1 MRRDASRLNLVNM
14 KNIFQNFPAFRFS
27 VRIFL
32 TIAMLVTLISCAGKD
47 NPDPEDPPVVTTAKA
62 QVYLTRGDKSK
73 LFSKEGGLLIKPVAS
88 ANFPV
93 ISLDTSTRFQ
103 EVDGYGA
110 ALTGSSAYLIK
121 NKLSVGARQTL
132 LNDLFNPATGIGIS
146 YLRLTMGASD
156 FSLSDFTYNDLP
168 VGQTDYNLEQFSLD
182 QDMED
187 VVPVLKEII
196 QLSPSIKLMGSPWS
210 PPAWMKTNGNLKGG
224 KLKSTAYD
232 VYADYFVRYI
242 QAMKNEG
249 ITIDA
254 VTPQNEPLYSTANY
268 PCMEMQ
274 AVEQLNFIKTAL
286 GPKFEAAGI
295 TTKIIVYDHNWDQ
308 PQYPITILNSADA
321 AKYVA
326 GSAFHAYAG
335 NVSAMSTVHNAH
347 PDKGLYFT
355 EISGGAWAD
364 DFSGNLM
371 WNMNNIFIGTALN
384 WSKNALLWNLALDEN
399 YGPQNNGCNNC
410 RGVITINSGS
420 GLVTKN
426 EEYYSIA
433 HFSKFVRAGAVRI
446 ATTVPQTLAGFSAVG
461 FQNTDGSKVLVIC
474 NDGGSDQAFTVS
486 QDKNNFN
493 YTIPAKSV
501 VTIVW

>member
-1 MRRDASRLNLVNM
+1 MAIS
-14 KNIFQNFPAFRFS
+14 
-27 VRIFL
+27 
-32 TIAMLVTLISCAGKD
+32 LICCDGKD
-47 NPDPEDPPVVTTAKA
+47 NPDTEEPPVVITPKA
-62 QVYLTRGDKSK
+62 NVFLTRGDKTQ
-73 LFSKEGGLLIKPVAS
+73 LFNKVGELAIKPVAS
-88 ANFPV
+88 TSFPV
-93 ISLDTSTRFQ
+93 ISLDTSVRFQ
-103 EVDGYGA
+103 EVEGYGA

-121 NKLSVGARQTL
+121 NKLSIGARQTL

-168 VGQTDYNLEQFSLD
+168 AGQTDYNLEQFSLS
-182 QDMED
+182 QDLQD
-187 VVPVLKEII
+187 VVPVLKEIVQI
-196 QLSPSIKLMGSPWS
+196 SPGIRLMGSPWS

-224 KLKSTAYD
+224 KLKSEAYD

-249 ITIDA
+249 IAIDA
-254 VTPQNEPLYSTANY
+254 VTPQNEPLYFTANY

-274 AVEQLNFIKTAL
+274 PAEQLNFIKTAL
-286 GPKFEAAGI
+286 GPKFEAAELG
-295 TTKIIVYDHNWDQ
+295 TKIIVYDHNWDN
-308 PQYPITILNSADA
+308 PQFPITILNSPDA

-335 NVSAMSTVHNAH
+335 DVSAMTAVHNAH

-355 EISGGAWAD
+355 EISGGAWANN
-364 DFSGNLM
+364 FSDNLM
-371 WNMNNIFIGTALN
+371 WNMNNIFIGTARN
-384 WSKNALLWNLALDEN
+384 WSKNALLWNLALDES

-410 RGVITINSGS
+410 RGVITISAGS

-433 HFSKFVRAGAVRI
+433 HFSKFVRPGAVRI
-446 ATTVPQTLAGFSAVG
+446 GTNVPQTLSGLSAVG
-461 FQNTDGSKVLVIC
+461 FQNADGTKVLVAC
-474 NDGGSDQAFTVS
+474 NDSNAEKALTVS
-486 QDKNNFN
+486 QDKNNFS
-493 YTIPAKSV
+493 YTVPAKSV